1 MRVKCFDGNPKT
13 GNCEVFAEV
22 VATRLFRALGFDA
35 DAMVSA
41 AIDAL
46 PPRADKDRQ
55 RKHFDALALLAIFV
69 QHGDR
74 KPSQQRPVCSAPLDA
89 TRGDLRAEDDGDGF
103 QLPLLV
109 EHDGATACSSSRLT
123 VQDLGA
129 TLGGAGFITNA
140 RSKVQLASWAKTN
153 VRPGP
158 RVASGTCRGQIG
170 IALGAGSKAGGNL
183 GIGAAGRQF
192 LFERLSPLTPACV
205 RTLWSRRHVSTNW
218 VNHSSGRMPPAKYTP
233 GMTAGRRRLRRRP
246 QPRRERRW

>member
-1 MRVKCFDGNPKT
+1 
-13 GNCEVFAEV
+13 
-22 VATRLFRALGFDA
+22 LGFDA

-46 PPRADKDRQ
+46 PPRADKDRE

-74 KPSQQRPVCSAPLDA
+74 KPSQQRLVCSAPLDA

-153 VRPGP
+153 VFPGP
-158 RVASGTCRGQIG
+158 RVASGTCRGQSG

-192 LFERLSPLTPACV
+192 LFERLSPPRPAHV
-205 RTLWSRRHVSTNW
+205 RTLFETARLDELGEPQQWQDASGKVHTGYDGWAAACAQKVAEVGARRCTN
-218 VNHSSGRMPPAKYTP
+218 
-233 GMTAGRRRLRRRP
+233 
-246 QPRRERRW
+246 